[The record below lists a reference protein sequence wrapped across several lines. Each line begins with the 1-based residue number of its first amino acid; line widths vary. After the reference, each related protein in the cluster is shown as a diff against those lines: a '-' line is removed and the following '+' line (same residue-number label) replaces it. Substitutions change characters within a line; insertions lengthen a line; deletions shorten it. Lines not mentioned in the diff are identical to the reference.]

1 MKIKSTFAKI
11 LHNRIFI
18 NLVWILTV
26 VTVLGNLIYG
36 NFHAVIFF
44 ILLAGL
50 TSFFSKN
57 LIVILLIPL
66 IVVNIYT
73 HMNKYKEGMDNKTK
87 SGSKNTKSKPTKQNS
102 NSSDKL
108 SDKKKIDIM
117 KNKNS
122 QLPIVPLQD
131 NSNESFETNT
141 QSNQNKKKKY
151 NIDYASTVEE
161 AYDNLNSV
169 LGGEG
174 INNLTKDTQK
184 LMKQQLQLTEAMKNM
199 QPLMESMG
207 PLLQQASGLLG
218 SMGGSEKVNDLANL
232 ANKFSGK

>member
-1 MKIKSTFAKI
+1 
-11 LHNRIFI
+11 
-18 NLVWILTV
+18 
-26 VTVLGNLIYG
+26 
-36 NFHAVIFF
+36 
-44 ILLAGL
+44 
-50 TSFFSKN
+50 
-57 LIVILLIPL
+57 
-66 IVVNIYT
+66 
-73 HMNKYKEGMDNKTK
+73 
-87 SGSKNTKSKPTKQNS
+87 
-102 NSSDKL
+102 
-108 SDKKKIDIM
+108 M

-169 LGGEG
+169 LGSDG

-207 PLLQQASGLLG
+207 PLLEKAGGLLG
-218 SMGGSEKVNDLANL
+218 SMGGSENISNLANL
-232 ANKFSGK
+232 AKSFNGPK

>member
-1 MKIKSTFAKI
+1 MKLKQSFSKI
-11 LHNRIFI
+11 LSHRIFI
-18 NLVWILTV
+18 NLVFILSL

-36 NFHAVIFF
+36 NYHAVIFF
-44 ILLAGL
+44 VLLVGL

-57 LIVILLIPL
+57 LTLVLLVPL

-73 HMNKYKEGMDNKTK
+73 RMNKHLLEGMDNKK
-87 SGSKNTKSKPTKQNS
+87 GSSKNTKSSS
-102 NSSDKL
+102 NKKSSSSKL
-108 SDKKKIDIM
+108 SDKEKINVM
-117 KNKNS
+117 KSKNS
-122 QLPIVPLQD
+122 TLPIVPMH
-131 NSNESFETNT
+131 NVKSESFETNT

-169 LGGEG
+169 LGSDG

-207 PLLQQASGLLG
+207 PLLEKAGGLLG
-218 SMGGSEKVNDLANL
+218 SMGGSENVSNLANL
-232 ANKFSGK
+232 AKSFSGPK